1 MQNKDSITDLSEVK
15 ARLMSLINNHWDNC
29 DETLPEI
36 KECLRALHDDILDNH
51 VVDGYLVENRLP
63 SFRERI
69 DDITWLNA
77 TSYVYRNN
85 NETTLY
91 FFRTSDS
98 SLVCTIDE
106 EYLTDIDIYRENQTQ
121 QILTVLADEIEYFN
135 EEEEWLISD
144 IKDLANELHNKT
156 VKLSDMQRGKL
167 LVQNAISKCND
178 FFEINFECNDE

>member
-1 MQNKDSITDLSEVK
+1 MQNNDSITDLSEVK

-51 VVDGYLVENRLP
+51 VVDGYLVENRPP

-91 FFRTSDS
+91 FFRTPDS
-98 SLVCTIDE
+98 SLVCSIDE

-121 QILTVLADEIEYFN
+121 QILTVLTDEIEYFN

-178 FFEINFECNDE
+178 FFETYE